1 MGKIVTKK
9 QEENETPVTTPAED
23 IQVDVIN
30 TAGTIDDSI
39 PFKTNDTY
47 GENQTVS
54 GGDLLI
60 DKEQARE
67 ILQFPFAVVAGI
79 TKKEYW
85 NLTDAELDC
94 MDNSASRLFSQLF
107 TRYAD
112 SNPDAYMLGF
122 TLITCASLRLVKMK
136 QEEKQEKQS
145 KTAAENGEKL
155 VTVYG

>member
-1 MGKIVTKK
+1 MGKIVIKK
-9 QEENETPVTTPAED
+9 QEEEKENPVTTPAED

-30 TAGTIDDSI
+30 TTGTIDDSI

-47 GENQTVS
+47 SGQTVS

-60 DKEQARE
+60 DKEQART
-67 ILQFPFAVVAGI
+67 ILQFPFAVVAWI

-85 NLTDAELDC
+85 NLTDAELDY

-122 TLITCASLRLVKMK
+122 TLITCTSLRLMKMK
-136 QEEKQEKQS
+136 QEENQEKQS